1 MRILIVDD
9 HPVVRAGLRALIATK
24 PGLEVVGEAGD
35 GEEGVKL
42 HALLRPDVVLMD
54 LRMPRLDGVA
64 ATRAMRSCDPGV
76 RILMLTTYEGDA
88 DIHRALEAG
97 ACGYLLKDTAAQALE
112 NAIRLAARGGRV
124 LPAPVVSR
132 LAEYTPRADLT
143 RRELEVLGYVSQ
155 GFGNRAIG
163 RAMGRTEETVKVHLK
178 HIMSK
183 LGVHDRT
190 QAVTLGLQR
199 GIIHLGD

>member
-64 ATRAMRSCDPGV
+64 ATRAMRSCEPDV

-112 NAIRLAARGGRV
+112 DAIRLAARGGRV
-124 LPAPVVSR
+124 LPAPVVAR

>member
-112 NAIRLAARGGRV
+112 DAIRLAGRGGRV

>member
-42 HALLRPDVVLMD
+42 HALLRPDLVLMD

>member
-9 HPVVRAGLRALIATK
+9 HPVVRAGLRALIATQ

-42 HALLRPDVVLMD
+42 HALLRPEVVLMD

-64 ATRAMRSCDPGV
+64 ATRAMRSCDPDV
-76 RILMLTTYEGDA
+76 RVLMLTTYEGDA

-97 ACGYLLKDTAAQALE
+97 ACGYLLKDTVAQALE
-112 NAIRLAARGGRV
+112 EAIRLAARGGRV
-124 LPAPVVSR
+124 LPAPVMAR
-132 LAEYTPRADLT
+132 LAEFTPRADLT
-143 RRELEVLGYVSQ
+143 RRELEVLGYVSH